1 MKERTTF
8 WQAISRI
15 DRRIVYIILLVV
27 LIVPL
32 VLSLGLSVK
41 PLSNVTARV
50 RQVYDQVD
58 SLQYTGRPLM
68 ISVDFDPASQGE
80 LLPMLKAM
88 LGHAFARN
96 VRVIV
101 LGMWPNG
108 AGLARRAIE
117 ETAHAMDKKNGVD
130 YVFLG
135 YKAGVDAVILGMG
148 ENIANTF
155 PRDGFGLS
163 TADHPM
169 MQDIKKLSDIGFLV
183 SLSAGTPGY
192 TDWLLYAQARY
203 KVKMATGTTA
213 VQAADAYPYLG
224 TGQLL
229 GIIAG
234 MKGAA
239 EYEVLVTQAELP
251 QVSTPAVNAM
261 DAQSFA
267 QFAIIILVLIGNVG
281 FFLSGRRRQ

>member
-1 MKERTTF
+1 MGAKMTF

-15 DRRIVYIILLVV
+15 DRRIVYIILLAV
-27 LIVPL
+27 LVVPL

-41 PLSNVTARV
+41 PLSKVSERV
-50 RQVYDQVD
+50 RQVYEQID
-58 SLQYTGRPLM
+58 SLQYSGRPLL

-88 LGHAFARN
+88 LNHAFARN
-96 VRVIV
+96 IRVIV
-101 LGMWPNG
+101 VGLWPNG

-117 ETAHAMDKKNGVD
+117 ETARELDKKNGTD

-135 YKAGVDAVILGMG
+135 YKAGVDAVILGLG

-155 PRDGFGLS
+155 PRDGFGMA

-192 TDWLLYAQARY
+192 ADWLLYAQARY
-203 KVKMATGTTA
+203 KAKMATGTTA

-239 EYEVLVTQAELP
+239 EYEVLVAQAKLP
-251 QVSTPAVNAM
+251 QVATPAINAM

-267 QFAIIILVLIGNVG
+267 QFAIVLLVIIGNIG